1 VQSSI
6 AHPMR
11 LIVTVDD
18 ARKLIEQIPQP
29 GKLSIRNGSARRGGI

>member
-18 ARKLIEQIPQP
+18 ARKLIEQIPHNTCIAA
-29 GKLSIRNGSARRGGI
+29 LMRA